1 MDALRRLNA
10 SVVLPQALGL
20 LAAVAVLG
28 FGGWGWSAGAAAA
41 LLTAAGLA
49 LGLRSAAQDRVMEAT
64 IADYLSAQQEF
75 GAQVAPVWSGHIESS
90 REQMESAIS
99 SLSERFAGIVDKLA
113 EAVHTASLETDI
125 VEDADQGLVAV
136 LNRSERELGAVVA
149 AQQAGMSSMTGML
162 EKVENLGH
170 FVAELKEMASDV
182 AKIAQQ
188 SNLLALNAAIEAARS
203 GEHGRGFAVVAKEFR
218 MLSQQSGET
227 GRRIAEKVNVING
240 AIVGTCDVVRASVA
254 QREGRVAAA
263 EATIGTVLADFKGI
277 TDALLRSSN
286 GLKEESIGI
295 KSEIGQALVQLQ
307 FQDRVSQIMNH
318 VKDNISQ
325 FPELLERNRQ
335 DYEQGGVLLAL
346 DSDAFLTE
354 MKKTYVMADQHAVH
368 TGVKVEQKMETDISF
383 F

>member
-1 MDALRRLNA
+1 M
-10 SVVLPQALGL
+10 
-20 LAAVAVLG
+20 
-28 FGGWGWSAGAAAA
+28 
-41 LLTAAGLA
+41 
-49 LGLRSAAQDRVMEAT
+49 
-64 IADYLSAQQEF
+64 
-75 GAQVAPVWSGHIESS
+75 
-90 REQMESAIS
+90 
-99 SLSERFAGIVDKLA
+99 
-113 EAVHTASLETDI
+113 ASLVGMRDK
-125 VEDADQGLVAV
+125 VQGLHQFVG
-136 LNRSERELGAVVA
+136 EL
-149 AQQAGMSSMTGML
+149 QD
-162 EKVENLGH
+162 
-170 FVAELKEMASDV
+170 MASDV

-188 SNLLALNAAIEAARS
+188 TNLLALNAAIEAARS

-227 GRRIAEKVNVING
+227 GRRIAEKVGVISA
-240 AIVGTCDVVRASVA
+240 AIVYACNIVRASVTEESTSMA
-254 QREGRVAAA
+254 QA
-263 EATIGTVLADFKGI
+263 ESTIGTVLSDFRGI

-318 VKDNISQ
+318 VKNNISQ